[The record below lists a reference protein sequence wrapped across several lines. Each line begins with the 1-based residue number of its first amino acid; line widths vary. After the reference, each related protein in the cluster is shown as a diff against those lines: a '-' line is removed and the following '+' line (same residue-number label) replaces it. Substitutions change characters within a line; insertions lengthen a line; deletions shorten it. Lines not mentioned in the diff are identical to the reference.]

1 MGRTRVTEAP
11 EELLESRVVFEGR
24 VVRVRVDRVR
34 LRSGRLATREIVEH
48 RGAVGMVPITD
59 DGHVLLVRQ
68 YRTALGGWTLEIP
81 AGSLE
86 PREAPEACVQRELAE
101 EVGYEA
107 GRVEHLVTFAPS
119 PGFLTELLHLYLCTD
134 LRPRALPREE
144 EEMEV
149 VCLPL
154 AEARRLVDR
163 GQVRDAKSIIG
174 LLLAWER
181 HGRGV

>member
-1 MGRTRVTEAP
+1 MTDAP
-11 EELLESRVVFEGR
+11 EELLASQVVFEGH
-24 VVRVRVDRVR
+24 VVRVRLDQVR
-34 LRSGRLATREIVEH
+34 LRSGRVTTREIVEH
-48 RGAVGMVPITD
+48 RGAVGMVPVTP

-68 YRTALGGWTLEIP
+68 YRRALGGWTLEIP

-86 PREAPEACVQRELAE
+86 PGEDPATCVQRELAE
-101 EVGYEA
+101 EVGVEA

-119 PGFLTELLHLYLCTD
+119 PGFLTELLYLYLCTD

-149 VCLPL
+149 VRLPL
-154 AEARRLVDR
+154 GEARRKVDA
-163 GQVRDAKSIIG
+163 GEIRDAKSIIG
-174 LLLAWER
+174 LVLAWER

>member
-1 MGRTRVTEAP
+1 MTDAP
-11 EELLESRVVFEGR
+11 EQVLRSRVVFEGR
-24 VVRVRVDRVR
+24 VVRVRVDEVR
-34 LRSGRLATREIVEH
+34 LRSGKVTTREVVEH
-48 RGAVGMVPITD
+48 RGAVGMVPLTA
-59 DGHVLLVRQ
+59 DGRVLMVRQ
-68 YRTALGGWTLEIP
+68 YRTALGGWTVEIP

-86 PREAPEACVQRELAE
+86 PGEAPEACVQRELAE

-134 LRPRALPREE
+134 LRPRSLPREE

-149 VCLPL
+149 VAVPL
-154 AEARRLVDR
+154 AEARRMVQS
-163 GQVRDAKSIIG
+163 GEIRDAKSIIG

-181 HGRGV
+181 DAGGR